1 MQLNVWWKNYQAVND
16 IIKVLIDQKLEN
28 CKKSLNFYKSL
39 RRLSCKLM
47 TVETIIMQLMALLTR

>member
-1 MQLNVWWKNYQAVND
+1 M
-16 IIKVLIDQKLEN
+16 LIDQKLEN

-39 RRLSCKLM
+39 RRLQCKLM